1 MKEIIV
7 NTYIDKGGKSE
18 RKNFNIRSNSLDELV
33 LKPLILEKLS
43 IDNKWQLERE
53 NFEFISKE
61 NVVIYKLIYKL
72 K

>member
-7 NTYIDKGGKSE
+7 NAYINKGGKSE